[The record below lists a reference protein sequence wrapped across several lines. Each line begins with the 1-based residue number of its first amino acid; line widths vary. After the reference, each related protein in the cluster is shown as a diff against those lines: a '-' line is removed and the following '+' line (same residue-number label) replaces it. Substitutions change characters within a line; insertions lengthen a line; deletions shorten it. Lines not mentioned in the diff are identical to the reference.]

1 MRLLFFSAR
10 SKWPAGDNN
19 VRDMFLEK
27 CLQTHYRLGPPSI
40 QTKSKRIV
48 LDLAKMLY
56 GFPIFFFLFGG
67 AWEMVC
73 EKSRNYIYI
82 QFSMRSAF
90 SYYFHLLCCLLFVKS
105 YSSRIQLLLLL
116 VCEQIATSL
125 LHKIKVKIRIA
136 YLLNNL
142 LIYIIS

>member
-1 MRLLFFSAR
+1 MCGTCFWKNVYKHTTASVLPQFRPNQNALSWI
-10 SKWPAGDNN
+10 WP
-19 VRDMFLEK
+19 K
-27 CLQTHYRLGPPSI
+27 CCTVSQ
-40 QTKSKRIV
+40 
-48 LDLAKMLY
+48 
-56 GFPIFFFLFGG
+56 FFFLFGG

-105 YSSRIQLLLLL
+105 FSSRIQLLLLL
-116 VCEQIATSL
+116 VCEQIATAL